1 MRRVGVFVLSAA
13 LVLVATSA
21 QAQQRQQR
29 QQQRGGRGGGF
40 TMSSLM
46 LLSQKSVQDELKLGA
61 DQVSKVEEAAKKEA
75 DARQGLRNLGQ
86 DEQRA
91 KFREMRTAS
100 DKVVADIL
108 KPDQAKRLKQI
119 ALQQEGARAL
129 AEPEV
134 AQALNLTDDQ
144 KTKLRGV
151 AEESAK
157 QMRELFQG
165 GQNAGAREKLQELRK
180 SSNDKAMA
188 VLTDD
193 QKAKLKELQGE
204 PFKGE
209 IRFGGRRP
217 QN

>member
-1 MRRVGVFVLSAA
+1 MRSVSAFVLSAA

-21 QAQQRQQR
+21 QAQQRQQ
-29 QQQRGGRGGGF
+29 QRGGRGGGF
-40 TMSSLM
+40 TVSSLM
-46 LLSQKSVQDELKLGA
+46 LLSQKSVQDELKLSA

-108 KPDQAKRLKQI
+108 KPEQTKRLKQI
-119 ALQQEGARAL
+119 TLQQEGSRAL

-144 KTKLRGV
+144 KTKLRTI
-151 AEESAK
+151 AEESGR

-165 GQNAGAREKLQELRK
+165 GQNTGAREKLAELRK
-180 SSNDKAMA
+180 STNDKAMA
-188 VLTDD
+188 VLTDE
-193 QKAKLKELQGE
+193 QKSKLKELQGE

-209 IRFGGRRP
+209 IRFERRRQ